1 MSSVILT
8 IYVLS
13 EYFIL
18 GGVITN
24 GVCLHCV
31 CGFTFRW
38 ICEWFT
44 LLERGILP
52 SQVLPDFLYRA
63 YILLLWT
70 EILATHSMTLS
81 FKHSIT
87 GWSSCGVNPHEIQS
101 IIEHVGKTVSWVLCS
116 YSFYYES
123 LFSEANIGHLFQ
135 VVLVTARPLYR
146 RNTKHAHEKKNH
158 EGSDHNLKSWRDGS
172 QSSKHTLQQ
181 SRSMK
186 WKIHHYKPVQVM
198 V

>member
-1 MSSVILT
+1 LCLWFHFSMNMWM
-8 IYVLS
+8 IYSTWERDPAFPGATGFSLP
-13 EYFIL
+13 
-18 GGVITN
+18 
-24 GVCLHCV
+24 CLHITIV
-31 CGFTFRW
+31 NRNTSNALDDTF
-38 ICEWFT
+38 FQT
-44 LLERGILP
+44 
-52 SQVLPDFLYRA
+52 F
-63 YILLLWT
+63 
-70 EILATHSMTLS
+70 
-81 FKHSIT
+81 SIT

-158 EGSDHNLKSWRDGS
+158 EGSDHNLKNWRDGS
-172 QSSKHTLQQ
+172 QNSKHTLQQ